1 MSESEV
7 DFVELVNEVRQI
19 DQKVQEDRKAQ
30 SIIFEKQMKRR
41 AVIKRILKRH
51 CIDGNGDHKWR
62 PHGPYESYCE
72 DCGANR

>member
-1 MSESEV
+1 MSESEA

-51 CIDGNGDHKWR
+51 CINGNGDHHWL
-62 PHGPYESYCE
+62 PHGPYESYCD
-72 DCGANR
+72 DCGVHR